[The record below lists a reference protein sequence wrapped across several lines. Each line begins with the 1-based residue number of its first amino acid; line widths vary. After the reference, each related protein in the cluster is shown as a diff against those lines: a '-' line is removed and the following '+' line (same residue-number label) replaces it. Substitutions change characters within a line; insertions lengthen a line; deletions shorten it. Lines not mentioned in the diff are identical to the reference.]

1 MIMALFQK
9 SLPGRIFNKL
19 NLFFKKE
26 KKWQDI
32 EYFDDKWKERIEQMA
47 RFIKNGSSVI
57 DLGCGP
63 MWLKR
68 IFTFRMQVYTS

>member
-1 MIMALFQK
+1 MIMALFKK

-47 RFIKNGSSVI
+47 RFIKNGSTVI
-57 DLGCGP
+57 DFGCGP
-63 MWLKR
+63 MWLKE
-68 IFTFRMQVYTS
+68 YLPSE